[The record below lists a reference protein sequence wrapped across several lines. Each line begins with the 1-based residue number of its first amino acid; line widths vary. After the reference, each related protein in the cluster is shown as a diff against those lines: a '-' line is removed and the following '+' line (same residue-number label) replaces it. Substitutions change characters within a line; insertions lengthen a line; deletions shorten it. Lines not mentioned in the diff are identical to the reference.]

1 MEDGFATKVAIL
13 NRPKKLNA
21 VNETM
26 VNDNFLSHRIRLFVV
41 FLETFPEIASSLH
54 MIFYRIMEEIDERVK
69 ELCSVEGC
77 HSD

>member
-26 VNDNFLSHRIRLFVV
+26 VNDNLFSHRIRLFVV
-41 FLETFPEIASSLH
+41 FSGNVF
-54 MIFYRIMEEIDERVK
+54 
-69 ELCSVEGC
+69 
-77 HSD
+77 